1 MKSRKLIYTVLA
13 FFAVLL
19 FASHGFAEGSEE
31 EVVQV
36 VEQSRPMYERFGM
49 TSSQLF
55 WVMCG
60 FTLVLIF
67 VLVGMAYSLR
77 NIVSLK
83 LKDELKKY
91 NKVILLLFTL
101 GVSGS
106 SFAAEGEATKQAFE
120 NKISR
125 LKCNF
130 FNRSFHSLLKKCLVL

>member
-1 MKSRKLIYTVLA
+1 MKSRKIVYSVLA
-13 FFAVLL
+13 FCVVLL

-31 EVVQV
+31 EVVQA

-60 FTLVLIF
+60 FTVVLIF

-91 NKVILLLFTL
+91 NKLILLLFTL
-101 GVSGS
+101 GVSSS
-106 SFAAEGEATKQAFE
+106 SFAADGETTKQAF
-120 NKISR
+120 
-125 LKCNF
+125 
-130 FNRSFHSLLKKCLVL
+130 